1 VSYGV
6 TMHKSVMLLLVLVIV
21 TLACSQFLPVNAN
34 PFTLPTVPAPAGVH
48 LIFDMESPVENATY
62 PNGAVAVIFN
72 VTVDGP
78 SRINGQPLNKV
89 LTVTTYQGDWMQESK
104 WCRPSS
110 IFYTLP
116 FYGFNFSITGI
127 PFGQHTVNFTGHAQG
142 DFVLANGSGCE
153 YFLEKTVS
161 LTFFV
166 LANPVI
172 EFSSPQNAN
181 STTSSFPLNF
191 TVDHAVTE
199 IAYILDG
206 QESIPISGNT
216 TLTDLPNGRHN
227 VTVYATDEF
236 GYTGESNTLF
246 FNVNSPESFPVVPVI
261 AVSAV
266 AVVVGA
272 GLLVYFKKG
281 KRKTANLSK

>member
-1 VSYGV
+1 MKGL
-6 TMHKSVMLLLVLVIV
+6 TLLLVLVLV
-21 TLACSQFLPVNAN
+21 TLAISQFLPVNAN
-34 PFTLPTVPAPAGVH
+34 VYPATTAPAPAGVQ
-48 LIFDMESPVENATY
+48 ITFDMQSPVENATY
-62 PNGAVAVIFN
+62 SNGAIDAIFN
-72 VTVDGP
+72 ATIDGP
-78 SRINGQPLNKV
+78 SFINGQVINKV
-89 LTVTTYQGDWMQESK
+89 LTYTTYKGDWMQEIK

-142 DFVLANGSGCE
+142 DFVLANGSFRV
-153 YFLEKTVS
+153 YVLEKTVS

-199 IAYILDG
+199 ITYILDG
-206 QESIPISGNT
+206 QESTPISGNT

-236 GYTGESNTLF
+236 GYTGASNTLF
-246 FNVNSPESFPVVPVI
+246 FNVNSPESFPVIPVI

-266 AVVVGA
+266 AVAVVA
-272 GLLVYFKKG
+272 GLLVYLKK
-281 KRKTANLSK
+281 RQRSNSA